1 MLESMHGTCFL
12 LNGRQVNK
20 CLSAFA
26 IFFLLLIAPRIYSQ
40 TSDTKTLKKRD
51 LTTRIWL
58 GSHVLPGYGQAY
70 NKQYWKI
77 PIFYAGMGAMAYQGY
92 QMNSDYKKW
101 RKEYLA
107 LPADDPNREAFNIN
121 ATEYRQKRN
130 LYYAAATAFYLA
142 SVSDAVLVYNR
153 GKHSPATASILSTLV
168 PGMGQAYNGA
178 YWKIPV
184 IYGGLSTFYFMID
197 WNNRGYKRFKTALFN
212 LIDDDPDTQD
222 EFNGTR
228 TKEELRYY
236 MDSYRRNRDLSALG
250 FAVVYVLNIIDA
262 NVDGYLYDWNV
273 DDNLTFRV
281 EPAVF
286 NPSQNLTYS
295 TPAFGVSC
303 RVTF

>member
-130 LYYAAATAFYLA
+130 LYYAAATARRTITTT
-142 SVSDAVLVYNR
+142 DA
-153 GKHSPATASILSTLV
+153 
-168 PGMGQAYNGA
+168 
-178 YWKIPV
+178 
-184 IYGGLSTFYFMID
+184 
-197 WNNRGYKRFKTALFN
+197 
-212 LIDDDPDTQD
+212 
-222 EFNGTR
+222 
-228 TKEELRYY
+228 
-236 MDSYRRNRDLSALG
+236 
-250 FAVVYVLNIIDA
+250 
-262 NVDGYLYDWNV
+262 
-273 DDNLTFRV
+273 
-281 EPAVF
+281 
-286 NPSQNLTYS
+286 
-295 TPAFGVSC
+295 GV
-303 RVTF
+303 

>member
-1 MLESMHGTCFL
+1 VLESMHGTCFL

-26 IFFLLLIAPRIYSQ
+26 IFFLLLNAPRVYSQ
-40 TSDTKTLKKRD
+40 TSDTKTLKKPD
-51 LTTRIWL
+51 ITTRIWL
-58 GSHVLPGYGQAY
+58 GSHVLPGYGQVY
-70 NKQYWKI
+70 NRDYWKI
-77 PIFYAGMGAMAYQGY
+77 PIFYAGMGTMAYQGY

-101 RKEYLA
+101 QKTYLA
-107 LPADDPNREAFNIN
+107 LPTSDPDREKFKIK
-121 ATEYRQKRN
+121 ATEYRQNRN

-153 GKHSPATASILSTLV
+153 GKHSPAAASILSTLV

-178 YWKIPV
+178 YWKIPI
-184 IYGGLSTFYFMID
+184 IYGGLSTFYFIID
-197 WNNRGYKRFKTALFN
+197 WNNRGYNRFRTALFN
-212 LIDDDPDTQD
+212 LIDGDPATVD

-228 TKEELRYY
+228 TQEELRYY
-236 MDSYRRNRDLSALG
+236 MDNYRRNRDLSALG
-250 FAVVYVLNIIDA
+250 FAVVYALNIIDA
-262 NVDGYLYDWNV
+262 NVDGHLYDWNV

-286 NPSQNLTYS
+286 NPSQNLTYN